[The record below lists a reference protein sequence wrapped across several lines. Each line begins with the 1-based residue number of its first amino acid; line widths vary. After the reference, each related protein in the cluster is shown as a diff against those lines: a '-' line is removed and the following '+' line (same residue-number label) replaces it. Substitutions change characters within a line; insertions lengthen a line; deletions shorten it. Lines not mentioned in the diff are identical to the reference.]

1 MFGGWRPARES
12 LGGNGAERHPLPV
25 FLYRPHYSEQKAKV
39 NKVLL
44 QIVASFC
51 WHKPTKLLERKP
63 DGGFIG
69 LPLASIFTT
78 VNAPSGG
85 DYAR

>member
-25 FLYRPHYSEQKAKV
+25 FLYRPQYSEQKAKV

-44 QIVASFC
+44 QIIASFC
-51 WHKPTKLLERKP
+51 
-63 DGGFIG
+63 
-69 LPLASIFTT
+69 LAQTNKAFR
-78 VNAPSGG
+78 AK
-85 DYAR
+85 A